1 MKLLLLGL
9 ALLAG
14 ALAMLIFSNL
24 NPSTLVIAGAV
35 CTFLG
40 VINLVSLLSGLGAG
54 VSASDTTDAVNL
66 VRLNNH
72 SPGGGS
78 AEGFTDRV

>member
-24 NPSTLVIAGAV
+24 NPSTLVIAGTV

-40 VINLVSLLSGLGAG
+40 AINLLSLLSGLGAG
-54 VSASDTTDAVNL
+54 GSESDTTDAVNL

-72 SPGGGS
+72 SSGGGVD
-78 AEGFTDRV
+78 GFNDRV